1 MRTHILNYIVDA
13 LALLVMLAM
22 VVTGLWLKYVLPP
35 GSRGGQGL
43 SLWGLTRHDW
53 GDVHFWLA
61 VALAALVLLHVA
73 LHWGWVCTWTAVCA
87 RAGRRAP
94 AGLGRGRKLLYG
106 AVTLVVLA
114 AGVGGAVW
122 YGHRGLA
129 RDAAESP
136 SDRGGRGFR
145 GGRGAYAT
153 PADRG
158 AVTAL
163 ALTPETVRPTL
174 PA

>member
-1 MRTHILNYIVDA
+1 MRRHILNYIVDA

-43 SLWGLTRHDW
+43 SLWGLTRHEW

-61 VALAALVLLHVA
+61 LALAALVLLHVA

-94 AGLGRGRKLLYG
+94 AALGRGRKLVLG
-106 AVTLVVLA
+106 LVTLVVLA
-114 AGVGGAVW
+114 GAVGGTVW
-122 YGHRGLA
+122 YGQRSVTRNPAARGY
-129 RDAAESP
+129 EN
-136 SDRGGRGFR
+136 GGRGFR
-145 GGRGAYAT
+145 GRRGAFAPPAPARAGPVAT
-153 PADRG
+153 PA
-158 AVTAL
+158 
-163 ALTPETVRPTL
+163 LTP
-174 PA
+174 

>member
-1 MRTHILNYIVDA
+1 MRKHILNYIVDA
-13 LALLVMLAM
+13 LALLIMLAM

-43 SLWGLTRHDW
+43 PLWGLTRHDW

-94 AGLGRGRKLLYG
+94 RALGRGRKLVLG
-106 AVTLVVLA
+106 LVTLVVLA
-114 AGVGGAVW
+114 GAIGGAVW
-122 YGHRGLA
+122 YGQRSVTRNPATRGY
-129 RDAAESP
+129 EN
-136 SDRGGRGFR
+136 GGRGFR
-145 GGRGAYAT
+145 GGRGAFAPSAPAHAGPVAT
-153 PADRG
+153 R
-158 AVTAL
+158 
-163 ALTPETVRPTL
+163 ALTP
-174 PA
+174 